1 MVYEKGE
8 DVEINIPE
16 RMNVAEILIDE
27 NVRAGRGEKVA
38 VRCCG
43 DKDLGIPSSEITYHD
58 FMVNTNRAGNA
69 LKSIGLDVDDRILM
83 IALDTPEFLYA
94 FFGAIKIG
102 AIPVPVNTMLS
113 PEEYLYYL
121 NDSRAKA
128 VAIHA
133 NLIDKIRGI
142 LDDARF
148 LKHVV
153 VIETDKHHADSPWI
167 SFQSIMDG
175 ASEELDP
182 LKLSKDAMAFW
193 LYSSGTTGL
202 PKGVVH
208 LQHDMLY
215 SADTYYKH
223 VLNVRESDVCY
234 SVSKLFFAYGL
245 GNSTYGAF
253 RFGAE
258 SILDPGV
265 PDPEKSFKIIE
276 DYRISILFT
285 VPAFYNRMLGVE
297 DAEEKFD
304 TSSLRLCVNAG
315 EALPAITYQ
324 RWKDRFGVDIL
335 DGIGATELTHIFI
348 SNRPG
353 KIKPGTSGVPVPGY
367 ELRLVDEEGKD
378 VPVGKP
384 GKLLVK
390 GDSIAAFY
398 WEKHEK
404 TKKAFLGEWFDTGD
418 MYIRDEEGFWTHV
431 GRADDL
437 IRTRGLWVSPVE
449 VESALLK
456 HPAVELCAVVQGYD
470 ESRVGI
476 VKAFVVLS
484 QGHAPSK
491 ELEDELRSFLRE
503 AGLKGY
509 KIPESFEFVSEL
521 PMTATGKIQRYKLR
535 LIERERA
542 FGHPLDE
549 GLHIN
554 VGI

>member
-8 DVEINIPE
+8 DVEVQIPE
-16 RMNVAEILIDE
+16 RMNIAEILIDE
-27 NVRAGRGEKVA
+27 NVRKGRGEKVA

-43 DKDLGIPSSEITYHD
+43 DRALGIDKSRVTYHEL
-58 FMVNTNRAGNA
+58 MVNTNRAGNSFR
-69 LKSIGLDVDDRILM
+69 KIGLEVDDRILM

-102 AIPVPVNTMLS
+102 AVPVPVNTMLS
-113 PEEYLYYL
+113 SEEYLYYL

-128 VAIHA
+128 VVIHA
-133 NLIDKIRGI
+133 NLAERLSPI
-142 LDDARF
+142 LDKAKF
-148 LKHVV
+148 LRHVI
-153 VIETDKHHADSPWI
+153 VIETEKFPANEAQLSLQDLMDS
-167 SFQSIMDG
+167 S
-175 ASEELDP
+175 SEELEP
-182 LKLSKDAMAFW
+182 LGLSKDSMAFW

-215 SADTYYKH
+215 SADTYYRH
-223 VLNVRESDVCY
+223 VLNVKETDVCY

-258 SILDPGV
+258 SVLDPGV

-276 DYRISILFT
+276 DYKVSILFT

-297 DAEEKFD
+297 NAEEKFN

-315 EALPAITYQ
+315 EALPAVTYQ
-324 RWKDRFGVDIL
+324 KWKERFGVDIL
-335 DGIGATELTHIFI
+335 DGIGTTELTHIFI

-367 ELRLVDEEGKD
+367 ELRLVDEDGKD

-470 ESRVGI
+470 ENRVGI

-484 QGHAPSK
+484 QDFSPSE
-491 ELEDELRSFLRE
+491 ELENELRSFLRE

-535 LIERERA
+535 LLERERA
-542 FGHPLDE
+542 FGSQ
-549 GLHIN
+549 
-554 VGI
+554 

>member
-8 DVEINIPE
+8 EIEIQIPE
-16 RMNVAEILIDE
+16 RMNIAEILIDE
-27 NVRAGRGEKVA
+27 NVKKGMGDKVA

-43 DKDLGIPSSEITYHD
+43 DKDLGIPKSELSYSD
-58 FMVNTNRAGNA
+58 LMENTNRAGNA
-69 LKSIGLDVDDRILM
+69 FKKTGLDVDDRIL
-83 IALDTPEFLYA
+83 IVALDTPEFLYA

-128 VAIHA
+128 VVIHA
-133 NLIDKIRGI
+133 NLIEKITPI
-142 LDDARF
+142 LDKAEF
-148 LKHVV
+148 LKHVI
-153 VIETDKHHADSPWI
+153 VIETEKFSAGENQL
-167 SFQSIMDG
+167 SFQDLVDK
-175 ASEELDP
+175 ASDSLEP

-223 VLNVRESDVCY
+223 VLQVKESDVCY

-258 SILDPGV
+258 SILDPGI
-265 PDPEKSFKIIE
+265 PDPEKSFKIIQE
-276 DYRISILFT
+276 YKVSILFT
-285 VPAFYNRMLGVE
+285 VPAFYNRMLGIE
-297 DAEEKFD
+297 DAEKRFD

-315 EALPAITYQ
+315 EALPAVTYQ
-324 RWKDRFGVDIL
+324 KWKERFGVDIL

-367 ELRLVDEEGKD
+367 ELRLVDENGND
-378 VPVGKP
+378 VPVGKA

-456 HPAVELCAVVQGYD
+456 HPSVELCAVVQGYD
-470 ESRVGI
+470 ENRVGI

-484 QGHAPSK
+484 PGQSPSK
-491 ELEDELRSFLRE
+491 ELEDELKRFLRE

-509 KIPESFEFVSEL
+509 KIPEQFEFVSEL

-542 FGHPLDE
+542 FGR
-549 GLHIN
+549 
-554 VGI
+554 

>member
-8 DVEINIPE
+8 DVEIEIPE
-16 RMNVAEILIDE
+16 RMNIAEILIDD
-27 NVRAGRGEKVA
+27 NVKAGRGEKIA

-43 DKDLGIPSSEITYHD
+43 DSSLGIKKSEVTYHEL
-58 FMVNTNRAGNA
+58 MELTNRAGNG
-69 LKSIGLDVDDRILM
+69 LKKVGLGVDDRILM
-83 IALDTPEFLYA
+83 IVLDTPEFLSA

-128 VAIHA
+128 VVIHG
-133 NLIDKIRGI
+133 NLIDRISPI
-142 LDDARF
+142 LNKAEF
-148 LKHVV
+148 LKHVI
-153 VIETDKHHADSPWI
+153 VIETEKFTASSSQI
-167 SFQSIMDG
+167 SFQNLIDES
-175 ASEELDP
+175 SEELEP
-182 LKLSKDAMAFW
+182 LKLSKDSMAFW

-223 VLNVRESDVCY
+223 VLEIDENDVCY

-245 GNSTYGAF
+245 GNSTYGVF

-258 SILDPGV
+258 TVLDPGI
-265 PDPEKSFKIIE
+265 PDPEKSFRIVE
-276 DYRISILFT
+276 DYRVSVLFT

-297 DAEEKFD
+297 KAENRFD

-315 EALPAITYQ
+315 EALPAVTYQ
-324 RWKDRFGVDIL
+324 RWKERFGVDIL

-367 ELRLVDEEGKD
+367 ELKLVDENGND
-378 VPVGKP
+378 VPVGKS

-404 TKKAFLGEWFDTGD
+404 TKKSFIGEWFDTGD
-418 MYIRDEEGFWTHV
+418 MYIRDEDGFWTHV

-449 VESALLK
+449 VENALLK

-470 ESRVGI
+470 ENRAGI

-484 QGHAPSK
+484 QGADPSK
-491 ELEDELRSFLRE
+491 GLEDELKSFLRE
-503 AGLKGY
+503 SGLKGY
-509 KIPESFEFVSEL
+509 KIPERFEFVSEL

-535 LIERERA
+535 LLERERA
-542 FGHPLDE
+542 FSA
-549 GLHIN
+549 
-554 VGI
+554 

>member
-8 DVEINIPE
+8 DVEIQIPE
-16 RMNVAEILIDE
+16 RMNIAEILIDE
-27 NVRAGRGEKVA
+27 NVRKGRGEKVA

-43 DKDLGIPSSEITYHD
+43 DASLGIDKSEITYHEL
-58 FMVNTNRAGNA
+58 MLKTNSAGNSFR
-69 LKSIGLDVDDRILM
+69 KVGLGVDDRILM

-102 AIPVPVNTMLS
+102 AVPVPVNTMLS
-113 PEEYLYYL
+113 SDEYLYYL

-128 VAIHA
+128 VVIHA
-133 NLIDKIRGI
+133 NLTEKISPI
-142 LDDARF
+142 LDRAKF
-148 LKHVV
+148 LKHVI
-153 VIETDKHHADSPWI
+153 VIETEKFSASKDQLSMQSLMDDS
-167 SFQSIMDG
+167 
-175 ASEELDP
+175 SEELEP

-215 SADTYYKH
+215 SADTYYRH
-223 VLNVRESDVCY
+223 VLNVSERDVCY

-258 SILDPGV
+258 SVLDPGV
-265 PDPEKSFKIIE
+265 PDPEKSFRIIE
-276 DYRISILFT
+276 DYRVSILFT

-297 DAEEKFD
+297 NAEEKFD
-304 TSSLRLCVNAG
+304 TSSLRVCVNAG
-315 EALPAITYQ
+315 EALPAVTYQ
-324 RWKDRFGVDIL
+324 KWKERFGVDIL
-335 DGIGATELTHIFI
+335 DGIGTTELTHIFI

-353 KIKPGTSGVPVPGY
+353 RIKPGSSGVPVPGY
-367 ELRLVDEEGKD
+367 ELRLVDEDGKD

-404 TKKAFLGEWFDTGD
+404 TKKTFLGEWFDTGD
-418 MYIRDEEGFWTHV
+418 MYIRDEDGFWTHV

-470 ESRVGI
+470 ENRVGI
-476 VKAFVVLS
+476 VKAFVVLA
-484 QGHAPSK
+484 QGFSPSK
-491 ELEDELRSFLRE
+491 ELEDDLKNFLRE

-535 LIERERA
+535 LLERERA
-542 FGHPLDE
+542 FGSK
-549 GLHIN
+549 
-554 VGI
+554 